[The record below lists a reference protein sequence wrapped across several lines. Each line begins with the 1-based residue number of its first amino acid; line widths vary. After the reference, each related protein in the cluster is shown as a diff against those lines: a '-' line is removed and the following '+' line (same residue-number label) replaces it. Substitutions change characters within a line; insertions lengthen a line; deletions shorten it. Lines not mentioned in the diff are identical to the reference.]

1 VNAPEYDSAVSEL
14 TFGKRLPNAT
24 YVYAPS
30 CDDLPP
36 RLAALISGLR
46 TRFSLPESFNVLKL
60 SADFSLSFLRYPTF
74 LQDPHPVLAESVRV
88 NLATG
93 KAKRI
98 LYEGHANPPI
108 LHRKECFLPPAHPDI
123 PRFARLT
130 KQEEDAGLFA
140 NPRSIGFQANWQ
152 NLLRSKN
159 LAYADHDLQV
169 LETGQAIQALSQSV
183 TVHRHRTAISRTDLS
198 KPIREALANGLLL
211 EGQTVF
217 DYGCGL
223 GDDACNLR
231 ALGYRVAA
239 WDPAHCPDGEK
250 HPADFVNLGYVLN
263 VIEDPAER
271 VDVLLDAWTFAQRVL
286 LISTLIEGNELYNS
300 VRHHSDGI
308 LTRRDTFQKYFSPAE
323 IQGLIES
330 ALEVEAHPVSTGI
343 YAVFRDTRDA
353 QTFLSTRSR
362 RQIDWEQ
369 LSRRLGHVR
378 REPRSGTI
386 DIYAQNKQLL
396 DDFWM
401 LAIDL
406 GRLPR
411 PGEFER
417 ETELRDRI
425 GSPKKALRL
434 FTDRFGA
441 DTYEAARRQRRDD
454 LLVYLALANF
464 RKPIPLKHLGDRL
477 RNDLEAHFG
486 TYKAAQGDGLRLL
499 LSLKDTETLLE
510 AIASVDVG
518 YFDETEGHFS
528 IHRSAVE
535 TLPAPLRVFIDC
547 GCRLYGTYRD
557 ADIIKIHARSHK
569 LTLLSYEEFDA
580 EPLPALKTRVK
591 IDLARLQVQVFETP
605 VDAHEQRLFFK
616 ERFLP
621 QTHPDRGR
629 MAAVADSLRSVGIT
643 PDSIISNEQPL
654 PPAVEMATILRLA
667 SEAWH
672 AWRPDEDSTV
682 KRLT

>member
-1 VNAPEYDSAVSEL
+1 VNAEEYDSAVSEL

-36 RLAALISGLR
+36 RLAAFISGLR
-46 TRFSLPESFNVLKL
+46 TRFSLSESFNVLKL
-60 SADFSLSFLRYPTF
+60 CTDFTLSFLRYPTF

-93 KAKRI
+93 KSKRI
-98 LYEGHANPPI
+98 LYEGHTNPPI

-140 NPRSIGFQANWQ
+140 NPRSIGFQANWEK
-152 NLLRSKN
+152 LLRSKN

-169 LETGQAIQALSQSV
+169 VETGQAITPLLRPV
-183 TVHRHRTAISRTDLS
+183 TVHRYRTAISRNDLS
-198 KPIREALANGLLL
+198 KPIREALANGLLIQ
-211 EGQTVF
+211 GQTVF

-231 ALGYRVAA
+231 ALGYQVAA

-250 HPADFVNLGYVLN
+250 RQADFVNLGYVLN

-286 LISTLIEGNELYNS
+286 LVSTLIEGNELYNS

-308 LTRRDTFQKYFSPAE
+308 LTRRDTFQKYFAPAE

-330 ALEVEAHPVSTGI
+330 ALDVEAHTVSTGI
-343 YAVFRDTRDA
+343 YVVFRDTRDA
-353 QTFLSTRSR
+353 QAFLSSRSR

-386 DIYAQNKQLL
+386 DLYAENKQLL

-417 ETELRDRI
+417 ETELRDRV
-425 GSPKKALRL
+425 GTPKKALRL

-464 RKPIPLKHLGDRL
+464 RKPIPLKHLGERL

-486 TYKAAQGDGLRLL
+486 TYKAAQADGLRLL
-499 LSLKDTETLLE
+499 LSLKDSETLLE

-518 YFDETEGHFS
+518 YFDEPEGHFS
-528 IHRSAVE
+528 IHRSVVE

-547 GCRLYGTYRD
+547 GCRLYGTFRD

-569 LTLLSYEEFDA
+569 LTLLTYDDFDA
-580 EPLPALKTRVK
+580 DPIPVLKTRVK

-605 VDAHEQRLFFK
+605 VDAPEQRLFFK

-629 MAAVADSLRSVGIT
+629 MAAVSETLRSVGIT
-643 PDSIISNEQPL
+643 ADSVIGNEPTL
-654 PPAVEMATILRLA
+654 PPAVEMPTIIRIAT
-667 SEAWH
+667 EAWH
-672 AWRPDEDSTV
+672 AWRPAAESAV
-682 KRLT
+682 ERLP